1 MQVSLVDSISN
12 KDMSITVDM
21 GQSTHCYFL
30 FNFSLK
36 GERGSPGPVGPPGE
50 KGVTVSHK

>member
-1 MQVSLVDSISN
+1 MPGS
-12 KDMSITVDM
+12 VDM
-21 GQSTHCYFL
+21 KRVRERALTIIFF
-30 FNFSLK
+30 FNFMLK